1 MTRTHILILALI
13 SISILFSCNSNE
25 IGNSKDVNPDAVFF
39 DYRIWAEE
47 GREDVTVNLQYRMGG
62 ENGTTLVLNEPS
74 KVLFDGEQLNVDSAK
89 VTGAFYEVQKP
100 LTSFTG
106 NHTISFTSLDNK
118 EYKEEFEFV
127 PFTFD
132 PEVPPVLHR
141 GDLIFTFKGLDS
153 TDLLGITLTDTSFA
167 SGDINDIDT
176 VKNGRLVIKAS
187 RLSSLVNGPIN
198 LQFYKE
204 IVRPLKNSSKEG
216 GRLYMSYGVKREFD
230 LKDVE
235 KL

>member
-1 MTRTHILILALI
+1 MTRRQTLILTLI
-13 SISILFSCNSNE
+13 LTSIFTSCSSNE

-62 ENGTTLVLNEPS
+62 ENGTTLILTEPS
-74 KVLFDGEQLNVDSAK
+74 KVLFDGEQLKVDSAK

-100 LTSFTG
+100 LASFPG
-106 NHTISFTSLDNK
+106 KHIVSFTSLDNK

-132 PEVPPVLHR
+132 PEVPPVMYR
-141 GDLIFTFKGLDS
+141 GDLVFTFQGLDS
-153 TDLLGITLTDTSFA
+153 LDLLGITLTDTSFA
-167 SGDINDIDT
+167 SADINDIDT
-176 VKNGRLVIKAS
+176 VTNGRLVINAS

-204 IVRPLKNSSKEG
+204 IERPLKNSSKEG
-216 GRLYMSYGVKREFD
+216 GRLYISYGVKREFE
-230 LKDVE
+230 LKNVE
-235 KL
+235 NL